1 MEFVR
6 NVKRSNES
14 LDNRISGTTHGHPR
28 MLLSKLTD
36 VRIITSP
43 AYRL

>member
-14 LDNRISGTTHGHPR
+14 LDRLSGTTHGHPL

-43 AYRL
+43 AFNF